1 MSNKLQELTDRL
13 YNEGLSKGKEEGEIL
28 LSKARKEAD
37 EIIANAR
44 KQAEDIVTE
53 AENRA
58 AQLKEK
64 AESDIKMASEQAL
77 MATKKDIE
85 NLLVNTL
92 CTEETEKVLSEEK
105 FLKEIILAVAQK
117 FSTQQ
122 SEDISLVLPAS
133 LESMLEPW
141 VSTELKKALKKE
153 ISVDFS
159 KKIKGGFSIGPQ
171 NGSWYISMSDESF
184 KALISEYLRP
194 VTKKLLFG

>member
-28 LSKARKEAD
+28 LFKARKEAD
-37 EIIANAR
+37 EILANAR

-85 NLLVNTL
+85 NLLVNAL
-92 CTEETEKVLSEEK
+92 CAEETEKVLSEEK
-105 FLKEIILAVAQK
+105 FLKEIILAIAQK

-133 LESMLEPW
+133 LKSMLEPW

>member
-28 LSKARKEAD
+28 LFKARKEAD

-85 NLLVNTL
+85 NLLMNAL
-92 CTEETEKVLSEEK
+92 CAEETEKVLSEEK

>member
-85 NLLVNTL
+85 NLLVNAL

-184 KALISEYLRP
+184 KALVSEYLRP

>member
-1 MSNKLQELTDRL
+1 MSNKLQELTNRL

-85 NLLVNTL
+85 NLLVNAL
-92 CTEETEKVLSEEK
+92 CAEETEKVLSEEK

-141 VSTELKKALKKE
+141 VSTELKKALKKD

>member
-28 LSKARKEAD
+28 LFKARKEAD

-85 NLLVNTL
+85 NLLVNAL
-92 CTEETEKVLSEEK
+92 CAEETEKVLSEEK

-122 SEDISLVLPAS
+122 SEDISIVLPAS
-133 LESMLEPW
+133 LKSMLEPW

-153 ISVDFS
+153 ISVNFS

>member
-28 LSKARKEAD
+28 LFKARKEAD

-58 AQLKEK
+58 AQQKEK
-64 AESDIKMASEQAL
+64 AESDIKMVSEQAL

-85 NLLVNTL
+85 NLLVNAL
-92 CTEETEKVLSEEK
+92 CAQETEKVLSEEK

-133 LESMLEPW
+133 LKSMLEPW

>member
-28 LSKARKEAD
+28 LFKARKEAD

-85 NLLVNTL
+85 NLLVNAL
-92 CTEETEKVLSEEK
+92 CAEETEKVLSEEK

-122 SEDISLVLPAS
+122 PEDISLVLPAS

>member
-85 NLLVNTL
+85 NLLVNAL

-117 FSTQQ
+117 FSTHQ

>member
-37 EIIANAR
+37 EIITNAR

-85 NLLVNTL
+85 NLLVNAL

>member
-28 LSKARKEAD
+28 LFKARKEAD

-85 NLLVNTL
+85 NLLVNAL
-92 CTEETEKVLSEEK
+92 CAEETEKVLSEEK

-133 LESMLEPW
+133 LKSMLEPW

-184 KALISEYLRP
+184 KALIYEYLRP

>member
-28 LSKARKEAD
+28 LFKARKEAD

-64 AESDIKMASEQAL
+64 AESDINMASEQAL

-85 NLLVNTL
+85 NILVNAL
-92 CTEETEKVLSEEK
+92 CAEETEKVLSEEK

-133 LESMLEPW
+133 LKSMLEPW

>member
-28 LSKARKEAD
+28 LFKARKEAD

-44 KQAEDIVTE
+44 KQAEDIVTD

-85 NLLVNTL
+85 NLLVNAL
-92 CTEETEKVLSEEK
+92 CAEETEKVLSEEK

-122 SEDISLVLPAS
+122 PEDISLVLPAS

>member
-28 LSKARKEAD
+28 LFKARKEAD

-85 NLLVNTL
+85 NLLVNAL
-92 CTEETEKVLSEEK
+92 CAEETEKVLSEEK

-133 LESMLEPW
+133 LKSMLEPW
-141 VSTELKKALKKE
+141 VSTELNKVLKKE

>member
-1 MSNKLQELTDRL
+1 MSNKLQELTNRL

-85 NLLVNTL
+85 NLLVNAL
-92 CTEETEKVLSEEK
+92 CAEETEKVLSEEK

-159 KKIKGGFSIGPQ
+159 KKIKGGFSIGPK

>member
-28 LSKARKEAD
+28 LFKARKEAD

-85 NLLVNTL
+85 NLLVNAL
-92 CTEETEKVLSEEK
+92 CAEETEKVLSEEK
-105 FLKEIILAVAQK
+105 FMKEIILAVAQK

-133 LESMLEPW
+133 LKSMLEPW
-141 VSTELKKALKKE
+141 VSTELKKTLKKE

>member
-1 MSNKLQELTDRL
+1 MSNKLQDLTDRL

-28 LSKARKEAD
+28 LFKARKEAD

-85 NLLVNTL
+85 NLLVNAL
-92 CTEETEKVLSEEK
+92 CAEETEKVLSEEK

-133 LESMLEPW
+133 LKSMLEPW

>member
-44 KQAEDIVTE
+44 KQAEDVVTE

-85 NLLVNTL
+85 NLLVNAL

>member
-85 NLLVNTL
+85 NLLVNAL
-92 CTEETEKVLSEEK
+92 CSEETEKVLSEEK

>member
-1 MSNKLQELTDRL
+1 MNNRLQELTDKL

-28 LSKARKEAD
+28 LFKARKEAD

-85 NLLVNTL
+85 NLLVNAL
-92 CTEETEKVLSEEK
+92 CAEETEKVLSEEK

-133 LESMLEPW
+133 LKSMLEPW

>member
-1 MSNKLQELTDRL
+1 MTDKL

-28 LSKARKEAD
+28 LFKARKEAD

-85 NLLVNTL
+85 NLLVNAL
-92 CTEETEKVLSEEK
+92 CAEETEKVLSEEK

-133 LESMLEPW
+133 LKSMLEPW

>member
-13 YNEGLSKGKEEGEIL
+13 YNEGLSKGKEEGVIL
-28 LSKARKEAD
+28 LFNARKEAD

-85 NLLVNTL
+85 NLLVNAL

-133 LESMLEPW
+133 LKSMLEPW

>member
-28 LSKARKEAD
+28 LFKARKEAD

-85 NLLVNTL
+85 NLLVNAL

>member
-28 LSKARKEAD
+28 LFKARKEAD

-64 AESDIKMASEQAL
+64 AESDVKMASEQAL

-85 NLLVNTL
+85 NLLVNAL

-133 LESMLEPW
+133 LKSMLEPW

>member
-13 YNEGLSKGKEEGEIL
+13 YNEGLLKGKEEGEIL

-85 NLLVNTL
+85 NLLVNAL

>member
-85 NLLVNTL
+85 NLLVNAL

-141 VSTELKKALKKE
+141 VSTELKKALKKD

>member
-28 LSKARKEAD
+28 LFKARKEAD

-44 KQAEDIVTE
+44 KQAEGIVTE

-85 NLLVNTL
+85 NLLMNAL
-92 CTEETEKVLSEEK
+92 CAEETEKVLSEEK

-141 VSTELKKALKKE
+141 VSTELKKVLKKE

>member
-28 LSKARKEAD
+28 LFKARKEAD

-85 NLLVNTL
+85 NLLVNAL
-92 CTEETEKVLSEEK
+92 CAEETEKVLSEEK

-133 LESMLEPW
+133 LKSMLEPW
-141 VSTELKKALKKE
+141 VSTELTKALKKE

>member
-28 LSKARKEAD
+28 LFKARKEAD

-58 AQLKEK
+58 AQLKEN

-85 NLLVNTL
+85 NLLVNAL
-92 CTEETEKVLSEEK
+92 CAEETEKVLSEEK

-133 LESMLEPW
+133 LKSMLEPW

>member
-44 KQAEDIVTE
+44 KQAEDTVTE

-85 NLLVNTL
+85 NLLVNAL

-184 KALISEYLRP
+184 KTLISEYLRP

>member
-85 NLLVNTL
+85 NLLVNAL

-171 NGSWYISMSDESF
+171 NGSWYISMSDENF

>member
-28 LSKARKEAD
+28 LFKARKEAD

-64 AESDIKMASEQAL
+64 AESDVKMASEQAL

-85 NLLVNTL
+85 NLLVNAL

>member
-28 LSKARKEAD
+28 LFKARKEAD

-64 AESDIKMASEQAL
+64 AESDVKMASEQAL
-77 MATKKDIE
+77 MSTKKDIE
-85 NLLVNTL
+85 NLLVNAL
-92 CTEETEKVLSEEK
+92 CAEETEKVLSEEK

-133 LESMLEPW
+133 LKSMLEPW

>member
-28 LSKARKEAD
+28 LFKARKEAD

-85 NLLVNTL
+85 NLLVNAL
-92 CTEETEKVLSEEK
+92 CAEETEKVLSEEK

-133 LESMLEPW
+133 LKSMLEPW

-184 KALISEYLRP
+184 KALISEYL
-194 VTKKLLFG
+194 

>member
-28 LSKARKEAD
+28 LFKARKEAD

-85 NLLVNTL
+85 NLLVNAL
-92 CTEETEKVLSEEK
+92 CAEETEKVLSEEK

-133 LESMLEPW
+133 LKSMLEPW
-141 VSTELKKALKKE
+141 VSTELKQALKKE

>member
-28 LSKARKEAD
+28 LSKARNEAD

-85 NLLVNTL
+85 NLLVNAL

-105 FLKEIILAVAQK
+105 FLKEIILVVAQK

>member
-28 LSKARKEAD
+28 LFKARKEAD

-85 NLLVNTL
+85 TLLVNAL
-92 CTEETEKVLSEEK
+92 CAEETEKVLSEEK

-133 LESMLEPW
+133 LKSMLEPW

>member
-28 LSKARKEAD
+28 LFKARKEAD

-85 NLLVNTL
+85 NLLVNAL

-105 FLKEIILAVAQK
+105 FLKEIILTVAQK

>member
-28 LSKARKEAD
+28 LFKARKEAD

-64 AESDIKMASEQAL
+64 AASDIKMASEQAL

-85 NLLVNTL
+85 NLLVNAL
-92 CTEETEKVLSEEK
+92 CAEETEKVLSEEK

-133 LESMLEPW
+133 LKSMLEPW

>member
-28 LSKARKEAD
+28 LFKARKEAD

-85 NLLVNTL
+85 NLLVNAL
-92 CTEETEKVLSEEK
+92 CAEETEKVLSEEK

-133 LESMLEPW
+133 LKSMLEPW

-159 KKIKGGFSIGPQ
+159 KKFKGGFSIGPQ

>member
-13 YNEGLSKGKEEGEIL
+13 YNEGLSKRKEEREIL
-28 LSKARKEAD
+28 LFKARKEAD

-77 MATKKDIE
+77 LATKKDIE
-85 NLLVNTL
+85 NLRVNAL
-92 CTEETEKVLSEEK
+92 CAEETEKVLSEEK

-133 LESMLEPW
+133 LKSMLEPW